1 MNGKKVF
8 VSRNYMLAC
17 FQRTGDKGLSWL
29 DTTHQ
34 FDHDGNVLVFNDLID
49 IGHKV
54 VVVTSSLQFFLLSII
69 SNQDLG
75 DLDFILSCLGDFFMV
90 FF

>member
-1 MNGKKVF
+1 
-8 VSRNYMLAC
+8 MLTS
-17 FQRTGDKGLSWL
+17 FKRTGDKGLSWL

-34 FDHDGNVLVFNDLID
+34 FDHDGNVFVFNDLID

-54 VVVTSSLQFFLLSII
+54 VVVTSSLQFFLFRII
-69 SNQDLG
+69 SNQDLS

>member
-1 MNGKKVF
+1 
-8 VSRNYMLAC
+8 MLTC
-17 FQRTGDKGLSWL
+17 FKSMGDKGLRWL
-29 DTTHQ
+29 NPAHQ
-34 FDHDGNVLVFNDLID
+34 FNHDGNLFVFNDLID

-54 VVVTSSLQFFLLSII
+54 VVVTRRLQAFHLRII
-69 SNQDLG
+69 SNQDLS

>member
-1 MNGKKVF
+1 
-8 VSRNYMLAC
+8 MLTC
-17 FQRTGDKGLSWL
+17 FKSTGDKGLRWL
-29 DTTHQ
+29 NPAHQ
-34 FDHDGNVLVFNDLID
+34 FNHDGNLFVFNDLID

-54 VVVTSSLQFFLLSII
+54 VVMASRLQAFLFSII
-69 SNQDLG
+69 SNQDLS

>member
-1 MNGKKVF
+1 MF
-8 VSRNYMLAC
+8 AR

-54 VVVTSSLQFFLLSII
+54 VVMTSSLQFFLFSII
-69 SNQDLG
+69 SNQDLS